1 MEWRFFAATIAIASV
16 FLVHQHTV
24 AAATADELK
33 SQISAQSAQIDA
45 LEKEIAAFEKELTKV
60 GAEKKTLQSAVKELD
75 LSRQKVTATISV
87 EQKKIATNEI
97 EIQQLDSEID
107 QKESSLQKSTQAIK
121 ESLRRLNVIDDRSM
135 AELFLQ
141 EGSLGD
147 FWQSLD
153 GDFQFQAALGE
164 HVEAVSQ
171 TKAGLEATLNAST
184 KKQQELME
192 RRRALVAQKQALEA
206 TKSAKT
212 ELLSNTKEK
221 ESEYQKLLEQKR
233 AEKIAFEAALNEL
246 EAKLSYTLDPAKIP
260 PAGKGILRWPLDKVR
275 ITQKF
280 GNTAF
285 AQSGAYNGKGH
296 NGVDFGAS
304 VGTSV
309 KASLSGTV
317 VGSGN
322 TDAYKGCYSYGKW
335 VLIRHGNGLSTLY
348 AHLSSI
354 LVNNGQSVETGEAIG
369 LSGNTGYSTGPH
381 LHFTVFASD
390 AVQIKKLGELKSKTN
405 CAQAAIPVSAF
416 EGYLNPL
423 EYL

>member
-1 MEWRFFAATIAIASV
+1 MECRYIFASIALAAVLLVQQDVVFAATAE
-16 FLVHQHTV
+16 
-24 AAATADELK
+24 ELK
-33 SQISAQSAQIDA
+33 QQIGAQSVQIDA

-60 GAEKKTLQSAVKELD
+60 GAEKKTLQGAVKELD

-107 QKESSLQKSTQAIK
+107 EKETSLQKSNRAIQ
-121 ESLRRLNVIDDRSM
+121 ESLRRISVIDDRSM

-171 TKAGLEATLNAST
+171 TKASLETAFEAST
-184 KKQQELME
+184 KKQQELTA

-206 TKSAKT
+206 TKSAKN

-221 ESEYQKLLEQKR
+221 ESEYQKLLEKKR
-233 AEKIAFEAALNEL
+233 AEKIAFEAAMNEL

-285 AQSGAYNGKGH
+285 SQSGAYNGKGH

-309 KASLSGTV
+309 KASLSGSV
-317 VGSGN
+317 VASGN

-335 VLIRHGNGLSTLY
+335 VLVRHGNGLSTLY

-354 LVNNGQSVETGEAIG
+354 LVNNGQNIETGEAIG

-405 CAQAAIPVSAF
+405 CAQASIPVSAF